1 MTDMNSVSS
10 EEKERDKVV
19 ASLLPEEGDGDGED
33 IVDQE
38 ILSII
43 DDKKKT
49 YQRILSTAKP
59 ERVKNTTTATTIDH
73 KLSAKELVL
82 FATKIE
88 RATLKL
94 KLDSDNRCSVIT
106 GVTKNDQRQG
116 TNGANGTTINNGYMN
131 AWSTFLQFMYR
142 IDEIDSCIILQNNNC
157 PQDPPPISVV
167 AATLFLKYKVSN
179 KDEPRS
185 VM

>member
-1 MTDMNSVSS
+1 MTDMNGVSS
-10 EEKERDKVV
+10 EERDKVV
-19 ASLLPEEGDGDGED
+19 ASLLPEEGGGED

-38 ILSII
+38 IILSII

-59 ERVKNTTTATTIDH
+59 ERVKNTTTTTTTIDH

-82 FATKIE
+82 FATEIE
-88 RATLKL
+88 RTNLKL
-94 KLDSDNRCSVIT
+94 KLDSDNRWSVIA
-106 GVTKNDQRQG
+106 GVTKNDQQQG
-116 TNGANGTTINNGYMN
+116 TNGANGTTINNSYMN

-167 AATLFLKYKVSN
+167 AATLFLKYK
-179 KDEPRS
+179 
-185 VM
+185 

>member
-1 MTDMNSVSS
+1 MTDMNGVSS
-10 EEKERDKVV
+10 EERDKVV
-19 ASLLPEEGDGDGED
+19 ASLLPEEGGGED

-38 ILSII
+38 IILSII

-59 ERVKNTTTATTIDH
+59 ERVKNTTTTTTIDH

-82 FATKIE
+82 FATEIE
-88 RATLKL
+88 RTNLKL
-94 KLDSDNRCSVIT
+94 KLDSDNRWSVIA
-106 GVTKNDQRQG
+106 GVTKNDQQQG
-116 TNGANGTTINNGYMN
+116 TNGANGTAINTSYMN
-131 AWSTFLQFMYR
+131 IWSTFLQFMYR

-157 PQDPPPISVV
+157 PQDPPPVSVV

-179 KDEPRS
+179 KDKPHS